1 MLQEVEAIDSPHTK
15 ACSCTVL
22 PGSAPRAVPS
32 SANLPAADFF
42 FFFLFHI
49 GVTVFCAETAICIAV
64 SGKGIGPVAHEEIAH
79 FSFLEPGLS

>member
-1 MLQEVEAIDSPHTK
+1 MILPTPRLVPALSFLAVLRELFPALQTCLQQI
-15 ACSCTVL
+15 
-22 PGSAPRAVPS
+22 
-32 SANLPAADFF
+32 F